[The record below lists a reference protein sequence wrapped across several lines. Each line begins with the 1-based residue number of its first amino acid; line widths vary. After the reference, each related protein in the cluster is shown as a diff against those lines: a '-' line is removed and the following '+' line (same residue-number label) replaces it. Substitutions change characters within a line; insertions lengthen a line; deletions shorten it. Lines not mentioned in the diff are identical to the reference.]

1 MAKYYPKSH
10 LITGL
15 FTSGKEWMDEFTSIE
30 YKGPYYKNI
39 DGSAFTGPKPSNL
52 QAKLVP
58 YIDMDAKGAPVGLFS
73 EYDQLPKSTNVKD
86 MIHPLSTYPF
96 PIDKDYKKGF
106 FIRYFVQKINDPT
119 DPIREVTQK
128 EFGRVTGNLQAF
140 YFGVELK
147 WKITGP
153 KYDKLKQPGIVDTN
167 KRTLFRKEGEM
178 PGIIKRL
185 PNLLEHSQFTEIVN
199 IGDPNPATTPST
211 QQPTTPGTS
220 TSSY

>member
-1 MAKYYPKSH
+1 MGKYYPKTNI
-10 LITGL
+10 ITGL
-15 FTSGKEWMDEFTSIE
+15 YTKGKEWMYEINQLE
-30 YKGPYYKNI
+30 YIGAYFKTV
-39 DGSAFTGPKPSNL
+39 DGDVYTGPTPSDN
-52 QAKLVP
+52 QAELIP
-58 YIDMDAKGAPVGLFS
+58 YIDNTSAGISPSKISL
-73 EYDQLPKSTNVKD
+73 YDILPKKTDIKD

-96 PIDKDYKKGF
+96 PIEDDYKKGF

-147 WKITGP
+147 WKINGP